1 MSDDTKTPVYL
12 TRYQL
17 KKLRQEQGNDNV
29 PSPRNKIRL
38 RSPATLGSSSN
49 IAKFSRKVEKV
60 DSTSEAKRSRKIT
73 STKEVKGK
81 TTTRKIKLSPDS
93 VESKEKD
100 SSSGGDKIILMSG
113 IDMMFSSILEEA
125 NNRLKKKRSRGK
137 PEKSETGNDTEEEEK
152 VNDSEDEEWGEIEGL
167 PEDIE
172 YTEEE
177 HEYMMKLEKCKQHE
191 IVYMEQALLDLRKAE
206 IPIRFK
212 ILNLKNLS
220 DNSKSNVISRLD
232 HFYTLD
238 TTDNEYHKLSTWVE
252 TLEKIPFDKVIDMP
266 VKPSSSMYEVGNFL
280 KSTRNILD
288 SAVFGHNEAKDKIIT
303 TIAKQISNPGSLGS
317 CIGIQGPMG
326 NGKTTLV
333 KEGICKAMKRPFA
346 FVALG
351 GMQDSSY
358 MMGHEYTYEGSK
370 PGRIIEILTE
380 CGCMNPVIYFD
391 ELDKIS
397 KCTKGD
403 EIENFL
409 CHLTDTSQNSE
420 FHDKYMSG
428 INFDLSKVTFIFSY
442 NEPSK
447 VNPILLDRLYKINT
461 DGFNEKSKLTICQDY
476 LLPKILDEYNF
487 NQSDITITKDAV
499 RNIIQHCTDNE
510 KGVRNL
516 KRCVETV
523 VSKINV
529 LRYMYPEECYIQPKE
544 EEKIEIDETTV
555 KEEKTEEIKT
565 EIPNTEATD
574 VQALVSNTVSS
585 AIYDV
590 VESSK
595 SIIET
600 RPIVSKEQVTDA
612 TISLT
617 ISTKDTSEET
627 STSLKSELETG
638 KTSESEVAKQVISD
652 AEKSTKEIVQE
663 FTADEIIKMKFKSFK
678 LPFEVNEDNYKNFIS
693 ITPTNPSIAH
703 LYL

>member
-1 MSDDTKTPVYL
+1 
-12 TRYQL
+12 
-17 KKLRQEQGNDNV
+17 
-29 PSPRNKIRL
+29 
-38 RSPATLGSSSN
+38 
-49 IAKFSRKVEKV
+49 
-60 DSTSEAKRSRKIT
+60 
-73 STKEVKGK
+73 
-81 TTTRKIKLSPDS
+81 
-93 VESKEKD
+93 
-100 SSSGGDKIILMSG
+100 MSG

-125 NNRLKKKRSRGK
+125 NNRLKKRRTRGK
-137 PEKSETGNDTEEEEK
+137 SEKLETGNDTEEEEK
-152 VNDSEDEEWGEIEGL
+152 INDSEDEEWGEIEGL
-167 PEDIE
+167 PEDVE

-177 HEYMMKLEKCKQHE
+177 HEYMMKLEKSKQHE

-212 ILNLKNLS
+212 ILNLRNLS
-220 DNSKSNVISRLD
+220 DNSKSNIISRLD
-232 HFYTLD
+232 HFYTLES
-238 TTDNEYHKLSTWVE
+238 TDNEYHKLSTWVE

-266 VKPSSSMYEVGNFL
+266 VKPNSSMYEVGNFL

-288 SAVFGHNEAKDKIIT
+288 KAVFGHDEAKDKIIT
-303 TIAKQISNPGSLGS
+303 TIAKQISNPTSLGS

-442 NEPSK
+442 NDPSR

-461 DGFNEKSKLTICQDY
+461 DGFKEKSKLTICQDY
-476 LLPKILDEYNF
+476 LLPKILKEHPVFKREGD
-487 NQSDITITKDAV
+487 DITITTEAV

-529 LRYMYPEECYIQPKE
+529 LRYMYPEECYIQPKQE
-544 EEKIEIDETTV
+544 EEKNQEVENTV
-555 KEEKTEEIKT
+555 KEEKVDEIKT
-565 EIPNTEATD
+565 EIPATKVTD

-595 SIIET
+595 NIIET
-600 RPIVSKEQVTDA
+600 RPIVSKEEVTDA

-617 ISTKDTSEET
+617 ISTKDDSEEL
-627 STSLKSELETG
+627 STSLKSELQTEKAG
-638 KTSESEVAKQVISD
+638 ESEVAKQVISDTD

-678 LPFEVNEDNYKNFIS
+678 LPFEVNENNYKNFIS

>member
-29 PSPRNKIRL
+29 PSPKNKIRL
-38 RSPATLGSSSN
+38 RSPATCSGSSSTL
-49 IAKFSRKVEKV
+49 AKFSRKVEKI
-60 DSTSEAKRSRKIT
+60 DNTSEAKRSRKI
-73 STKEVKGK
+73 SNSKEVKGK

-93 VESKEKD
+93 AESKDKD
-100 SSSGGDKIILMSG
+100 SSTGDKIILMSG

-137 PEKSETGNDTEEEEK
+137 TDKSETGNDTEEEEK
-152 VNDSEDEEWGEIEGL
+152 INDSEDEEWGEIEGL
-167 PEDIE
+167 PEDVE

-177 HEYMMKLEKCKQHE
+177 HEYMMKLEKSKQHE

-212 ILNLKNLS
+212 ILGLKNLS

-232 HFYTLD
+232 HFYTLES
-238 TTDNEYHKLSTWVE
+238 TDNEYHKLSTWVE
-252 TLEKIPFDKVIDMP
+252 TLEKIPFDKIIDMP
-266 VKPSSSMYEVGNFL
+266 VKPNSSMYEVGNFL
-280 KSTRNILD
+280 KSTRDILD
-288 SAVFGHNEAKDKIIT
+288 SAVFGHKEAKDKIIT
-303 TIAKQISNPGSLGS
+303 TIAKQISNPTSLGS

-346 FVALG
+346 FIALG

-380 CGCMNPVIYFD
+380 CGCMNPVVYFD

-397 KCTKGD
+397 KCSKGD

-409 CHLTDTSQNSE
+409 CHLTDSSQNNE

-442 NEPSK
+442 NDPSK

-476 LLPKILDEYNF
+476 LLPKILEEYNF
-487 NQSDITITKDAV
+487 NSSDITITKDAV

-516 KRCVETV
+516 KRCIETV

-529 LRYMYPEECYIQPKE
+529 LRYMYPEECYIQPKVE
-544 EEKIEIDETTV
+544 EETTESAETPS
-555 KEEKTEEIKT
+555 KEEIKT
-565 EIPNTEATD
+565 EIPNNEVPD
-574 VQALVSNTVSS
+574 VHKLVSNTVSS
-585 AIYDV
+585 AIYDA

-595 SIIET
+595 NIIER
-600 RPIVSKEQVTDA
+600 RPIVSKELVTDA

-617 ISTKDTSEET
+617 ISTKDSSEEST
-627 STSLKSELETG
+627 TSLKSEIEAEKAG
-638 KTSESEVAKQVISD
+638 ESEVAKQVISD
-652 AEKSTKEIVQE
+652 AEAEKSTKEIVQE